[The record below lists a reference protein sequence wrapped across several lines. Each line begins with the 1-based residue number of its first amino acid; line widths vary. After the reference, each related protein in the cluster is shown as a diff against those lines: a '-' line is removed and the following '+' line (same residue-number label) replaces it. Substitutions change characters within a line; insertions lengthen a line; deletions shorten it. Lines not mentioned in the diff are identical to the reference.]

1 MELLEEHNT
10 DPTKLV
16 WDEPQ
21 FPANPLPADL
31 WPVAPL
37 SVDDYG
43 DELHFG

>member
-10 DPTKLV
+10 EPTKLV

-21 FPANPLPADL
+21 FPANPLPIDQRPIDL
-31 WPVAPL
+31 WP
-37 SVDDYG
+37 VDDYG